1 MKLIKKLIQPFIIVA
16 LLIALFFTKRCDSS
30 EGEKQ
35 TIVIPEKKGS
45 FEEVKNPKPNKP
57 AQPEY
62 KYKYI
67 TDTKTVE
74 ISVENPINEE
84 LMQFYLAHKNK
95 DSLYADA
102 IGEREYTIPYE
113 DSLIKTNNYIK
124 SQGKVLSFKQNYTI
138 KEQKLKVT
146 PKKTVFRLLGG
157 FEIGNTKEFNDFSAK
172 GNLRFQNKQGNIL
185 SVGYDAEQRIWVG
198 YDFSIWNVKK

>member
-1 MKLIKKLIQPFIIVA
+1 MKLIKKLIQPFVIVV
-16 LLIALFFTKRCDSS
+16 LLILFFFKGCGKE
-30 EGEKQ
+30 EGETQ
-35 TIVIPEKKGS
+35 TITIPEKKGS
-45 FEEVKNPKPNKP
+45 FTEVKNPEPNKP
-57 AQPEY
+57 PQTEY
-62 KYKYI
+62 KYKYL
-67 TDTKTVE
+67 TDTDTLE
-74 ISVENPINEE
+74 IKVENPINEE

-124 SQGKVLSFKQNYTI
+124 SQGKVLSFKQDYTI
-138 KEQKLKVT
+138 KEQKVKVT
-146 PKKTVFRLLGG
+146 PKQTVFRLLGG

-172 GNLRFQNKQGNIL
+172 ANLRFQNKQGNIL
-185 SVGYDAEQRIWVG
+185 SVGYDTEQRIWVG